1 MHYFRILVGL
11 RGCYSD
17 SSENEIHACA
27 DPAALRE
34 SINDRASWYADSI
47 EESEGPAFDECTQAE
62 AESIFAL
69 YTGPKAPGLP
79 VAAATWQGGAMACLV
94 SGATESEYAEGQLV
108 ESDSFVADSGNVY
121 FWAPACLTPWL
132 EYGPESEMPEG
143 EAFENQA
150 CAWHDIPPA
159 ARHKLH
165 PVSMESGE
173 SSFMNLHNFQ
183 TPGGFTYAGP
193 AAVVCFIP
201 GLPD

>member
-17 SSENEIHACA
+17 SSENQIHPCA
-27 DPAALRE
+27 DPAALCE
-34 SINDRASWYADSI
+34 AINERAEWYADSP
-47 EESEGPAFDECTQAE
+47 EEEGPAFDPCTPEE
-62 AESIFAL
+62 AAAIFAL
-69 YTGPKAPGLP
+69 YTGPRSHSLP
-79 VAAATWQGGAMACLV
+79 TAAATWQGGAMACLV
-94 SGATESEYAEGQLV
+94 SAATESEYAESQLE

-132 EYGPESEMPEG
+132 EYGPESNEPEG
-143 EAFENQA
+143 ARYEKQA
-150 CAWHDIPPA
+150 AAWHDIPPA
-159 ARHKLH
+159 ARHKLR

-183 TPGGFTYAGP
+183 TPGGFKYAGP
-193 AAVVCFIP
+193 AAVVAFIP